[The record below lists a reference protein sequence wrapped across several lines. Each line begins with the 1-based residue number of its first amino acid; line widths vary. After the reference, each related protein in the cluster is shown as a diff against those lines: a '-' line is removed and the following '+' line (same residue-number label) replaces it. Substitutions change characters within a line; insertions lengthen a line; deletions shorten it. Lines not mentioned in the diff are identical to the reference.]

1 LGFAL
6 VSERLD
12 GATQHEHFPF
22 SNQDDNDMRTAHES
36 TPKSAA
42 DSQLERRVV
51 DTLTALHIP
60 ALRSLRIHAQEGVV
74 MLSGRVRSYYEK
86 QLAHTRARNV
96 SGVVAVSDAIVVAN
110 STVPLAAGSLHI
122 APASAGESGVR
133 AM

>member
-6 VSERLD
+6 VFAPLD
-12 GATQHEHFPF
+12 GAAARLTSPIA
-22 SNQDDNDMRTAHES
+22 NQDDNDMRTALES

-60 ALRSLRIHAQEGVV
+60 ALRSLHINAQEGVV

-96 SGVVAVSDAIVVAN
+96 SGVVAVSDAIVVAG
-110 STVPLAAGSLHI
+110 SDEPLAAGSLRVG
-122 APASAGESGVR
+122 PASAVR
-133 AM
+133 